1 MKVPYS
7 WLKEYVDID
16 LTPAELADKLV
27 HAGFE
32 IEEIID
38 ESSIVTNVVVG
49 KIVGMEK
56 HPNADKLKV
65 CYVKIGEENVDIV
78 TNATNVNVGDL
89 VPVALDGAHLANGM
103 DIKKGELRGVMS
115 EGMFCGPQELGLMAG
130 EYPNSDVDAV
140 LVLRESA
147 IIGSNINDEIGKNEV
162 ILDIGLTANRADC
175 NSIIG
180 IAREVAAV
188 TGVAMK
194 PINLSYESV
203 NRPIAL
209 SGVTVKNSAL
219 CPRYMAMQVDDVRI
233 VESPEIIK
241 TRLRKVGIRPIN
253 NIVDITNYVLIEI
266 GQPMHAFDLS
276 LLAER
281 EIVVRNAENGEKIT
295 ALDGNEYT
303 MTSDMLA
310 ICDAEKI
317 VAVAGVM
324 GGEYSSIQPDTKR
337 IIFESARF
345 ARDSVRLT
353 SRALNL
359 RSDSSARFEKG
370 VDFYCQ
376 ETGMKRAL
384 ALISQ
389 YNYGTIID
397 DVIDTNPNVENN
409 VVRTTVDKINAIL
422 GIEVPKDTIKSI
434 LTSLNFDTVIN
445 DNGDII
451 SIVPLYREDI
461 VGANDLAEE
470 VIRIYGYSHLE
481 PTLIKNAETV
491 VGGRS
496 VLQNNLLT
504 FKNCLIGQGGHEIVT
519 YSFVSPKIFDVL
531 RVPEESELRNVI
543 KIENP
548 IGEDFSIMRTTLAYS
563 MLKTLSLNYLRGN
576 KEGRYFEIAKRY
588 FPSAVEG
595 ERATETSTI
604 CFGAI
609 GAGEDFYSIKE
620 IVEILLEKCGI
631 TAQFVAQEIS
641 YMHPAR
647 TASILVGE
655 EYLGYVGEV
664 HPLVAKDFN
673 IDKKL
678 YLFELNADVL
688 SAHTGKMLVFK
699 PIPKYQAVERDL
711 ALLVDVNVNAS
722 DIVNTVLK
730 SDKGII
736 ESVDIFDVYQGGQVE
751 EGKKSVAIKIVL
763 RNQNATLT
771 DPQVNEQIDKTL
783 ATLDVI
789 IGAKLRS

>member
-7 WLKEYVDID
+7 WLKEYVNIDIS
-16 LTPAELADKLV
+16 PVELADKLV

-38 ESSIVTNVVVG
+38 ERTIVTNVVVG
-49 KIVGMEK
+49 KIVGIEK
-56 HPNADKLKV
+56 HPNADKLRV
-65 CYVKIGEENVDIV
+65 CYVKIGDENVDIV

-89 VPVALDGAHLANGM
+89 VPVALDGAHLANGI

-115 EGMFCGPQELGLMAG
+115 EGMFCGPDELGLMAG
-130 EYPNSDVDAV
+130 EYPNADKDAV
-140 LVLRESA
+140 LVLKETA
-147 IIGSNINDEIGKNEV
+147 VIGTDINDEIGKNEV

-180 IAREVAAV
+180 MAREVSAV
-188 TGVAMK
+188 TGVPMK
-194 PINLSYESV
+194 PIDLEYQSV

-209 SGVTVKNSAL
+209 RSVTVKNKAL
-219 CPRYMAMQVDDVRI
+219 CPRYIAVQVDDVKI
-233 VESPEIIK
+233 VPSPEIIQR
-241 TRLRKVGIRPIN
+241 RLRKVGIRPIN
-253 NIVDITNYVLIEI
+253 NIVDITNYVLIEV
-266 GQPMHAFDLS
+266 GQPMHAFDLA
-276 LLAER
+276 LLKER
-281 EIVVRNAENGEKIT
+281 EIIVRNAENGEKIT

-303 MTSDMLA
+303 MTEDMLA
-310 ICDAEKI
+310 ICDAEKV

-324 GGEYSSIQPDTKR
+324 GGEFSSIQDDTSR

-370 VDFYCQ
+370 VDYYCQ
-376 ETGMKRAL
+376 EVGMKRAL
-384 ALISQ
+384 ALISK
-389 YNYGTIID
+389 YNFGTIID
-397 DVIDTNPNVENN
+397 DVIDTNPHIDNN
-409 VVRTTVDKINAIL
+409 VVRTTVSKINAIL
-422 GIEVPKDTIKSI
+422 GIEVPKDTIKAI
-434 LTSLNFDTVIN
+434 LTSLEFDTAIN

-451 SIVPLYREDI
+451 AIVPLYREDI

-496 VLQNNLLT
+496 VLQNNILK
-504 FKNCLIGQGGHEIVT
+504 FKECLIGQGGHEIIT
-519 YSFVSPKIFDVL
+519 YSFVSPKIFDIL
-531 RVPEESELRNVI
+531 RIDQASPLRNTI

-548 IGEDFSIMRTTLAYS
+548 IGEDFSVMRTTLAYS
-563 MLKTLSLNYLRGN
+563 MLKTMALNYQRGN

-588 FPSAVEG
+588 FPSQTEG
-595 ERATETSTI
+595 QRALETSTI

-609 GAGEDFYSIKE
+609 GAQEDFYKVKE
-620 IVEILLEKCGI
+620 TVEILLEKCDV
-631 TAQFVAQEIS
+631 TAKFEVEEIS

-647 TASILVGE
+647 TAKITIGD

-664 HPLVAKDFN
+664 HPLVAKAFDV
-673 IDKKL
+673 DKKM

-688 SAHTGKMLVFK
+688 SAYTGKMPVFK
-699 PIPKYQAVERDL
+699 AIPKYQAVERDL

-722 DIVNTVLK
+722 DIINTVLK

-736 ESVDIFDVYQGGQVE
+736 EKVDIFDVYQGDQVE

-763 RNQNATLT
+763 RNPSATLT
-771 DPQVNEQIDKTL
+771 DNQVNDQIAKTL